1 MIKNRFSKFIA
12 SSAILGSALFSGNVF
27 ALGTQ
32 AGTAISNT
40 ATVSFKRSDGAQ
52 ATPVTAAVS
61 FNVDEIININ
71 NTAPSTNIAIN
82 AGDTAAIIN
91 SYTVSNLG
99 NADEAITLSAA
110 HASSSDFT
118 PTGKNI
124 YYERSNAIAG
134 NDTLDATDTV
144 YVTGETILL
153 AEDEVLTVYV
163 TYDIPET
170 ASNSET
176 ATINLTASS
185 TTPGASNASLGDV
198 LSGAGTVGSNNQPI
212 NAVVIQGKD
221 EAVATFIIDLDSNS
235 LQVTIDKVIV
245 GGAAS
250 ATVTDST
257 SASNT
262 TTAFIP
268 GAEVTYLIV
277 VSVTN
282 GTATELT
289 ITDPVPLNMTYKGS
303 SVKMKS
309 VAGGIIDIATTDFT
323 SFTRPVA
330 GTFSEPTDKSTGDI
344 SVDFGNQADGEYA
357 IVLTATINAE

>member
-1 MIKNRFSKFIA
+1 MKNKQFSTLLA
-12 SSAILGSALFSGNVF
+12 SSAILGSALFSGNIF
-27 ALGTQ
+27 ALGTE

-71 NTAPSTNIAIN
+71 NTAPSTSISIN

-99 NADEAITLSAA
+99 NASESITLSSA
-110 HASSSDFT
+110 HDASSNFT
-118 PTGKNI
+118 PTGKKI
-124 YYERSNAIAG
+124 YFQRSNAAT
-134 NDTLDATDTV
+134 DTDKLDATDIL
-144 YVTGETILL
+144 YVAGETILL
-153 AEDEVLTVYV
+153 AKDEVLTVYV

-170 ASNSET
+170 ATNSET
-176 ATINLTASS
+176 AIINLTASS
-185 TTPGASNASLGDV
+185 TTPGASTASLGDV
-198 LSGAGTVGSNNQPI
+198 LNGQGTVGSNNQAI
-212 NAVVIQGKD
+212 DAVVIQGKD
-221 EAVATFIIDLDSNS
+221 VAAATFIINLDSNS

-245 GGAAS
+245 GGVASGSVTNSANVSAAS
-250 ATVTDST
+250 
-257 SASNT
+257 
-262 TTAFIP
+262 TAFIP

-277 VSVTN
+277 VTVTN

-289 ITDPVPLNMTYKGS
+289 ITDTVPLNMTYKGS

-309 VAGGIIDIATTDFT
+309 VTGGIIDIATTDFT
-323 SFTRPVA
+323 SFTRPTT
-330 GTFSEPTDKSTGDI
+330 GTFSEPTDKNTGDI
-344 SVDFGNQADGEYA
+344 SVDFGNQADGDYA

>member
-1 MIKNRFSKFIA
+1 MKNNQFSKLLA

-27 ALGTQ
+27 AVGTE

-40 ATVSFKRSDGAQ
+40 ATVSFKRNDGTQ
-52 ATPVTAAVS
+52 ATPVTADVS

-71 NTAPSTNIAIN
+71 STAPSSNITTN
-82 AGDTAAIIN
+82 AGDTAVVIN

-99 NADEAITLSAA
+99 NANESVTLTAA
-110 HASSSDFT
+110 HAASSDFT

-124 YYERSNAIAG
+124 YFQRSNAAD
-134 NDTLDATDTV
+134 NTDKLDPSDTLYGAGD
-144 YVTGETILL
+144 IISL
-153 AEDEVLTVYV
+153 AKDEVLTVYV
-163 TYDIPET
+163 TYDIPADAT
-170 ASNSET
+170 NSET
-176 ATINLTASS
+176 ATINFTASS
-185 TTPGASNASLGDV
+185 TTLGASSASLGDILV
-198 LSGAGTVGSNNQPI
+198 GQGTVGSNNEVI
-212 NAVVIQGKD
+212 DAVVIQGKD

-245 GGAAS
+245 GGVANG
-250 ATVTDST
+250 TVTN
-257 SASNT
+257 SANVSAA

-277 VSVTN
+277 VTVTN

-289 ITDPVPLNMTYKGS
+289 ITDTVPLNMTYKGS

-309 VAGGIIDIATTDFT
+309 VTGGTIDIATTDFT
-323 SFTRPVA
+323 SFTRPTA
-330 GTFSEPTDKSTGDI
+330 GTFSEPTDNNTGDI

-357 IVLTATINAE
+357 IVLTAKINAE